1 MENEKIEN
9 SKEIEN
15 ELNILKGNL
24 FKDIEKGSLI
34 VVQVGTEA
42 TPATKSDIE
51 RTAMS
56 LNNLFKEAK
65 GVKVLILPHLVTI
78 DVISLPTLRKIESEI
93 VNSFEDSYEEPIV
106 IGLDL
111 LGGMIWFMK
120 FVNTWTAK
128 EGRL

>member
-111 LGGMIWFMK
+111 LGGMI
-120 FVNTWTAK
+120 
-128 EGRL
+128 